1 MSHNRVHNISAAK
14 LQQKIQIRKKSADY
28 LENNR
33 EFSLSVSRR
42 ISRRKHGEVIVILQ

>member
-28 LENNR
+28 LENTGDICLFIR
-33 EFSLSVSRR
+33 QESFVESMGKL
-42 ISRRKHGEVIVILQ
+42 